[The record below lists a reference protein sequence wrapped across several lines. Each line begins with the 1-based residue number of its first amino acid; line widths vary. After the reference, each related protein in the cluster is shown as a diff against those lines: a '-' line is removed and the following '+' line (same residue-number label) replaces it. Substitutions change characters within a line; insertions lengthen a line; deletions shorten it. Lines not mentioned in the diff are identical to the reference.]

1 MSRILVIDDD
11 GSRHGDLAKWC
22 AVLGLEAQVLARP
35 PAEIA
40 DATDLECIAIHAG
53 YGRKHEGFPRSKRS
67 TEAVHW
73 FLDDGSYLFHEDLEA
88 MRSLGRASG
97 PSVPL
102 VILTGGSHRDLP
114 VDELSDLA
122 AGRRVVL
129 WNVFDLLA
137 TRNLEEVL
145 AGPGRKPGAAVDP
158 ERLESEIRHDLLN
171 RLWNLALAAGEAS
184 PDEAEIAAI
193 MQGEDDQSP
202 LTLLVSRTPA
212 LGEERR
218 RELLEGLEKAAG
230 GQTLDGLA
238 RSARAAIEEIDAA

>member
-11 GSRHGDLAKWC
+11 GSRHGDLEKWC
-22 AVLGLEAQVLARP
+22 ALLELEADVLAHP
-35 PAEIA
+35 PAGAA
-40 DATDLECIAIHAG
+40 DAADLACIVIHAG

-73 FLDDGSYLFHEDLEA
+73 FLDDPSYLFHEDLEA
-88 MRSLGRASG
+88 LRSLGRSSG

-114 VDELSDLA
+114 VQNLRELA

-137 TRNLEEVL
+137 TRSLQDLL
-145 AGPGRKPGAAVDP
+145 AGPVGEQGAAVDP
-158 ERLESEIRHDLLN
+158 ARLESEIRHDLLN
-171 RLWNLALAAGEAS
+171 RLWNLALASGEAS
-184 PDEAEIAAI
+184 PDAHEIEAI

-202 LTLLVSRTPA
+202 LAILVSRTPA

-218 RELLEGLEKAAG
+218 RELLEGLEAAAG
-230 GQTLDGLA
+230 GRIPDGLA
-238 RSARAAIEEIDAA
+238 RAARAAIEEIDAA

>member
-1 MSRILVIDDD
+1 MSRILVIDDE
-11 GSRHGDLAKWC
+11 GSRHGDLASWC
-22 AVLGLEAQVLARP
+22 DGLGHEAEVLARP
-35 PAEIA
+35 PTEVA
-40 DATDLECIAIHAG
+40 DAAKLACIVIHAG
-53 YGRKHEGFPRSKRS
+53 YGKKREGFPRTRRS

-88 MRSLGRASG
+88 LRSLGRASG

-114 VDELSDLA
+114 VDELIDLA

-129 WNVFDLLA
+129 WNVFDLLT
-137 TRNLEEVL
+137 TRSLEEAL
-145 AGPGRKPGAAVDP
+145 AGPGRGHGAAVDP

-171 RLWNLALAAGEAS
+171 RLWNLALAAGETS

-230 GQTLDGLA
+230 GRTPDGLSRA
-238 RSARAAIEEIDAA
+238 ARAAIEEIDAA